1 MAGWLYL
8 PPQQEQVQVPSAQ
21 LPPQSSQQHEAVSSI
36 IIGVSPPSGRV
47 DNCPLSRAERD
58 KNRCACGPPGA
69 AATRFQ
75 RENWAPFP
83 QAAVGKNSSS
93 RAQRSLSCGQT
104 KRARAPK
111 PRRQAARARYDSRA
125 ARLAARL
132 APRPAPRLAGS
143 TASRK
148 ESRTA
153 RRLERP
159 APTTSGA
166 TTTPATAVTPRSA
179 TIVSRKN
186 TWREY
191 TLAGRRKLLKKR
203 KAALSKRSSERGVRS
218 EEFVVAPQGA

>member
-1 MAGWLYL
+1 M
-8 PPQQEQVQVPSAQ
+8 PSAQ

-104 KRARAPK
+104 ERARAPK

-125 ARLAARL
+125 PRLAARL
-132 APRPAPRLAGS
+132 APRLAGS
-143 TASRK
+143 TASCK

-203 KAALSKRSSERGVRS
+203 EAALSKRSSERGVRS
-218 EEFVVAPQGA
+218 EEFVVASQGA